1 MTDISMEAGVAPRQ
15 RRARNWLDL
24 SAKIWFVVTA
34 IGQWLFVFYI
44 NGFFGSRF
52 IARGVDGF
60 EGTHLP
66 NGYVPGDDV
75 GNSALA
81 LHVLAGG
88 LIIAAGQIQLI
99 PAIRAHLPRLHRYS
113 GWFYMMASV
122 AVSVAGMYLV
132 WTRDRQIGSLIQD
145 IGTTGS
151 GVLVMLFVPLALYYA
166 ITRNFA
172 AHRRWALRLFMVVS
186 AVWFLRLLI
195 FGWLMLTG
203 GYGMDFNTFTGPF
216 LYFAGFAQYLL
227 PLAVLELYFWAQKPK
242 NKAWRGAVAGVI
254 TVFSAYMAV
263 GIFAI
268 TMGFWIPRVLH

>member
-1 MTDISMEAGVAPRQ
+1 MTDISMEPIAAPRN

-34 IGQWLFVFYI
+34 IGQWFFVFYI
-44 NGFFGSRF
+44 NGFFGPRF
-52 IARGVDGF
+52 ISRGVDGF

-66 NGYVPGDDV
+66 NGYVPGDDI

-99 PAIRAHLPRLHRYS
+99 PAIRSKLPRLHRYS

-132 WTRDRQIGSLIQD
+132 WTRERQIGSLIQD

-166 ITRNFA
+166 IKRNFA

-203 GYGMDFNTFTGPF
+203 GYGMDFKTFTGPF

-242 NKAWRGAVAGVI
+242 NKAWRGAVAGMI
-254 TVFSAYMAV
+254 TVSSAYMAV
-263 GIFAI
+263 GVLAI